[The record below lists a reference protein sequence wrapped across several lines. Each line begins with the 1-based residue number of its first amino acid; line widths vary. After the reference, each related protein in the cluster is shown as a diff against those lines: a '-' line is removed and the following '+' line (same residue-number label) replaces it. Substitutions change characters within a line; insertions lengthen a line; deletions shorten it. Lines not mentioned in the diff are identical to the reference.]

1 MTTCGTT
8 PGATYVTALP
18 IRLVSSC
25 RTSVGSART
34 RPRNAC
40 STTGVSSWCV
50 SRRVRATWST
60 ISSRETGCRAS
71 SAFWVWVKAS
81 RSEIRSDIRSDIRS
95 AEPLIRRTLANRG

>member
-25 RTSVGSART
+25 RTRVGSART
-34 RPRNAC
+34 RPRNAW

-71 SAFWVWVKAS
+71 SAFWVWVWVKAS
-81 RSEIRSDIRSDIRS
+81 RSEIRSDIRS